1 MRIFSAQVT
10 HTPSNV
16 TCNSWL
22 MEVNTHV
29 GRRDSIKKGEIH
41 LRCTVLKRK
50 IDVKRLD
57 GLRSQQKVQEKA
69 SIPAGIRTKR
79 FIIYLLDS
87 RYNKIIEMQYF
98 I

>member
-16 TCNSWL
+16 TRNSWL
-22 MEVNTHV
+22 TIHGGNTHV
-29 GRRDSIKKGEIH
+29 GRRDSIKKREKGEIH

-57 GLRSQQKVQEKA
+57 GLSLQQKVQEKA
-69 SIPAGIRTKR
+69 SIPAGI
-79 FIIYLLDS
+79 S
-87 RYNKIIEMQYF
+87 RQEINIF
-98 I
+98 T

>member
-16 TCNSWL
+16 TRNSWL
-22 MEVNTHV
+22 TIHGGSRKTEVNTHV
-29 GRRDSIKKGEIH
+29 GRRESIKKREKGEIH

-57 GLRSQQKVQEKA
+57 GLSLQQKVQEKA
-69 SIPAGIRTKR
+69 SIPAGIPRQEINIFT
-79 FIIYLLDS
+79 
-87 RYNKIIEMQYF
+87 
-98 I
+98 

>member
-16 TCNSWL
+16 TRNSWL
-22 MEVNTHV
+22 TKTEVNTHV
-29 GRRDSIKKGEIH
+29 GRRDSIKKKEKGEIH

-57 GLRSQQKVQEKA
+57 GLRLQQKVQEKA
-69 SIPAGIRTKR
+69 SIPAGI
-79 FIIYLLDS
+79 S
-87 RYNKIIEMQYF
+87 RQEINIF
-98 I
+98 T